1 MREIKFRVWT
11 GDEMLF
17 PGAPKYLAIGA
28 TSWGFWEGDY
38 LLASDTNENHM
49 LMQYTGLKDCN
60 DVEIYDNDIVRYKWG
75 VTLSYGVIKWNMDSY
90 SCNKGWFISCW
101 CGTPPYG
108 YDCENISWDK
118 LEVVGNTCEDADFL
132 ETIKYGVTNGDKPR
146 TRDGIKSI
154 IMTSLK
160 KERRSFNGWIPSQV
174 NINNC
179 GVMDSA
185 LGNGLRD
192 ELVGEGKLLQDP
204 NRPWMVKIND

>member
-1 MREIKFRVWT
+1 MGQIKFRVWVKEGT
-11 GDEMLF
+11 QPQLEGRLLPVESLEWDTKGQTLLYVISHD
-17 PGAPKYLAIGA
+17 GNG
-28 TSWGFWEGDY
+28 GRWEVEIK
-38 LLASDTNENHM
+38 NCK
-49 LMQYTGLKDCN
+49 LMQYTGLHDKDG
-60 DVEIYDNDIVRYKWG
+60 VEIYEGDIVRYRWG
-75 VTLSYGVIKWNMDSY
+75 GTLSYGIIKWNMDNF

-118 LEVVGNTCEDADFL
+118 LEVVGNTYEDADFL

-174 NINNC
+174 NISQC
-179 GVMDSA
+179 GIMDSA
-185 LGNGLRD
+185 LGNELRD
-192 ELVGEGKLLQDP
+192 ELVAM
-204 NRPWMVKIND
+204 WTS